1 MKFSEELNSAHY
13 RITGYGDTWVAVNQN
28 PLSNSF
34 LIGSQ
39 TLITDWQPQSIQAL
53 QPAHLEP
60 LFAIGAEV
68 ILIGTGKNQQ
78 FPSPDLWKV
87 LVQNGV
93 GFEVM
98 TTAAACR
105 TYNVLL
111 SEARRVAAAFFLT

>member
-1 MKFSEELNSAHY
+1 MKFSEDMGGATY
-13 RITGYGDTWVAVNQN
+13 RITGYGEAWVAVNYER
-28 PLSNSF
+28 LTDSF

-39 TLITDWQPQSIQAL
+39 TLISDWQPQTLAEL
-53 QPAHLEP
+53 RPEHLDA

-78 FPSPDLWKV
+78 FPSADVWRA
-87 LVQNGV
+87 LVQHGV

-111 SEARRVAAAFFLT
+111 SEARRVAAAFFVD

>member
-1 MKFSEELNSAHY
+1 MKFSEDMGGATY
-13 RITGYGDTWVAVNQN
+13 RITGYGEAWVAVNYER
-28 PLSNSF
+28 LTNSF

-39 TLITDWQPQSIQAL
+39 TLISDWQPQTIAAL
-53 QPAHLEP
+53 QPTHLDA

-78 FPSPDLWKV
+78 FPPAEVWKT

-111 SEARRVAAAFFLT
+111 SEARRVAAAFFLD